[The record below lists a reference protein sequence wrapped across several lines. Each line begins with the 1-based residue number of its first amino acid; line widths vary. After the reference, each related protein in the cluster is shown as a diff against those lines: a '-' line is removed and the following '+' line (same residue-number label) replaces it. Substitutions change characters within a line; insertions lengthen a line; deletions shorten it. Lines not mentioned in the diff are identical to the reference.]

1 MDERKHMVAFRDQ
14 ISTRWGITFC
24 PARSGPQDEK
34 LEFMRDDL
42 APIRGASLGELDTP
56 FGH

>member
-24 PARSGPQDEK
+24 PGKSGPQDAK
-34 LEFMRDDL
+34 LEFIRDYL
-42 APIRGASLGELDTP
+42 APIIASLGELDTH
-56 FGH
+56 FWH

>member
-24 PARSGPQDEK
+24 PVRSGPQDEK
-34 LEFMRDDL
+34 LEFMRDYL
-42 APIRGASLGELDTP
+42 APIIASLGELDTR
-56 FGH
+56 FWH